1 MAAHILGYQGVQPCP
16 HTSQE
21 AKEAAQEQQECGKA
35 QKQQVADASGRKWK
49 YNDQEERVHDASSDA
64 PAPKRQEL
72 VQRMFTVVQGMEADF
87 TSEEKAAIQAQAE
100 CAVISANLKFS
111 VFEDPEVIKFC
122 CMLRAKAYKIL
133 PSGKVVGRT
142 LLKQC
147 TDGVDGAIK
156 KKLVGNQIGLSC
168 V

>member
-1 MAAHILGYQGVQPCP
+1 MAAHILGYRGVQPCP
-16 HTSQE
+16 HASQE

-35 QKQQVADASGRKWK
+35 QKQQVADTSGRKRK
-49 YNDQEERVHDASSDA
+49 YNDQEERIHDASSEA
-64 PAPKRQEL
+64 PAPKWQEL

-87 TSEEKAAIQAQAE
+87 TSEEKVAIQAQAE
-100 CAVISANLKFS
+100 HAVISANLKFS
-111 VFEDPEVIKFC
+111 VFKDPEVIKFC

-133 PSGKVVGRT
+133 PSGKVVGGT

-147 TDGVDGAIK
+147 TDGVDDAMK
-156 KKLVGNQIGLSC
+156 KKLVGKWIGLLY